1 MAPLT
6 AEEFG
11 EATLEV
17 EVSLDSGEVQW
28 MRQGVL
34 LHPGAKYSLKRKGR
48 KHTLTVHKLAVADR
62 GIYSCESLHDRTQ
75 AQLTVERECT
85 QCLFCQ
91 CAVDLRL
98 STAFT
103 QKKKPTPTQHTH
115 TFSSPLK
122 LSVPTLDS
130 ALWLNQCI

>member
-75 AQLTVERECT
+75 AQLTVERESIT
-85 QCLFCQ
+85 
-91 CAVDLRL
+91 L
-98 STAFT
+98 SIF
-103 QKKKPTPTQHTH
+103 
-115 TFSSPLK
+115 
-122 LSVPTLDS
+122 
-130 ALWLNQCI
+130 